1 MSLGYVLYTT
11 GRYKEAVEIWER
23 INPSIRNQT
32 DNYNLYLAYFM
43 LGDQQRANYY
53 KQLSGR

>member
-11 GRYKEAVEIWER
+11 GRYQEAAAIWER
-23 INPSIRNQT
+23 IDPSIRSAS
-32 DNYNLYLAYFM
+32 DNYNLYLAYMM
-43 LGDQQRANYY
+43 LGDQQKANYY